1 MIAHAI
7 RQWRFWLAAIMLSGL
22 FLVLLGR
29 VAMLQLIDVDGTVTF
44 LQGQGDARTLRTE
57 TVLAN
62 RGMITDRHGQ
72 PLAVST
78 PVKNIWVNPRELDFA
93 SPALKQL
100 AKQTGYSERELRE
113 RLALY
118 RDKQFAYLRRHLS
131 PADADR
137 VLALNIRGV
146 YAEEEYRRFYPAGET
161 ASHLIG
167 FTGNEGKGLEGVEL
181 GFDNWL
187 QGINGSNQVIKDL
200 YGRTIKTVSEIQQ
213 ASPGKDLA
221 LSIDLRIQHVAYRA
235 LKEAV
240 VKHRAEAGS
249 AVVLDVATGE
259 VLAMVNQP
267 SFNPNNRAVMNPGS
281 VRNRA
286 VTDVFEP
293 GSTVKPL
300 TVLAA
305 LESGRFTPDTVID
318 TSPGYI
324 RLNGKT
330 LLDPVNYQKLDVT
343 GVIVKSSQVG
353 TSKIALA
360 LSQDQIHEVF
370 YRLGLGQFS
379 GIGFPGEST
388 GVLPNRSRWS
398 DIERA
403 NFAFGYGV
411 SATALQLAQAYAVLA
426 SGGISVPVNLLK
438 QQEAPIGRRI
448 VDARHAEQLR
458 QMLEQVTGS
467 KGTAKKAQT
476 EHYTVAGKTGT
487 AHKVGS
493 GGYQAGHY
501 LSLFAGFAPADQP
514 RIVTVVVVDDPK
526 GAEYYGGE
534 VAAPVFADIVAG
546 SLRLL
551 NVAPDKFPQRQLA
564 LAGGAR

>member
-100 AKQTGYSERELRE
+100 AKRTGYSERELRD

-267 SFNPNNRAVMNPGS
+267 SFNPNNRAVMDPGS

-343 GVIVKSSQVG
+343 G
-353 TSKIALA
+353 
-360 LSQDQIHEVF
+360 
-370 YRLGLGQFS
+370 
-379 GIGFPGEST
+379 
-388 GVLPNRSRWS
+388 
-398 DIERA
+398 
-403 NFAFGYGV
+403 
-411 SATALQLAQAYAVLA
+411 
-426 SGGISVPVNLLK
+426 
-438 QQEAPIGRRI
+438 
-448 VDARHAEQLR
+448 
-458 QMLEQVTGS
+458 
-467 KGTAKKAQT
+467 
-476 EHYTVAGKTGT
+476 
-487 AHKVGS
+487 
-493 GGYQAGHY
+493 
-501 LSLFAGFAPADQP
+501 
-514 RIVTVVVVDDPK
+514 
-526 GAEYYGGE
+526 
-534 VAAPVFADIVAG
+534 
-546 SLRLL
+546 
-551 NVAPDKFPQRQLA
+551 
-564 LAGGAR
+564 